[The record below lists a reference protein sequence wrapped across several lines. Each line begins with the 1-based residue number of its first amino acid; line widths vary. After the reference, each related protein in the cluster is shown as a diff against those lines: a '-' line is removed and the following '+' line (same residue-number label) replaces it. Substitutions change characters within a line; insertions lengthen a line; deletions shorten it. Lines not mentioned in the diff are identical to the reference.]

1 MGTFRRLKESDCPRG
16 PFAIP
21 FKTSSKP
28 IVHSL
33 TSAPEDMDAT
43 EHKVG
48 ERHPVPPGV
57 PVHDKPGGR
66 KMRSTAALFTAGGQ
80 QPGRFFF
87 ARAAWQRRKQEVAAV
102 QESVLLKAL
111 FQRALPEALQGVLPV
126 AHLEMLPIRIGR
138 PPRGTLPPSDATLE
152 RRPPCITTVWN
163 FRFSQASIICPRGE
177 LFPTLAACRT

>member
-1 MGTFRRLKESDCPRG
+1 
-16 PFAIP
+16 
-21 FKTSSKP
+21 
-28 IVHSL
+28 
-33 TSAPEDMDAT
+33 
-43 EHKVG
+43 
-48 ERHPVPPGV
+48 
-57 PVHDKPGGR
+57 
-66 KMRSTAALFTAGGQ
+66 MRSTAALFTAGGQ

-102 QESVLLKAL
+102 QELVLLKAL

-177 LFPTLAACRT
+177 LFPTLGPSPTSPNHAAPPPSVTNDKARQPARFRYRIRNSRFRMPQFW